1 MRTSSQIKSNQDTSS
16 QIKTHQVKS
25 RHILT
30 VVAAL
35 FLMAFITATSNV
47 SSENDKANLTDE
59 KETTFTLSGTVT
71 SNDHPELSWNSVSGA
86 DQYRLLR
93 LPVPSFG
100 IGKVDSFSLD
110 ADIFTFTDSEL
121 KEQF

>member
-1 MRTSSQIKSNQDTSS
+1 
-16 QIKTHQVKS
+16 
-25 RHILT
+25 
-30 VVAAL
+30 
-35 FLMAFITATSNV
+35 MAFITATSNV